1 MCSGFRKK
9 KFGNKIPFIQK
20 MLCSKNV
27 VSESLKNHRNWSNQ
41 DLINLW
47 YGSLVKYVDIS
58 KQIFKGELHT
68 YFRCHG
74 PSNSFYSKYLKSL
87 YWVIEPLHQYNS
99 VPFMTNPFSPC
110 KKRNWMFSS
119 LGTYTVVSVTLSG
132 ILKAKQKLEVTF
144 NFDKQDVIDLTKISK
159 MTNSEK

>member
-1 MCSGFRKK
+1 MIE
-9 KFGNKIPFIQK
+9 KIIWWQNIIY
-20 MLCSKNV
+20 SKNAV
-27 VSESLKNHRNWSNQ
+27 FKKCCVWVSKKPQKLEQPRFNQ
-41 DLINLW
+41 FMIWLI
-47 YGSLVKYVDIS
+47 SQIDIS
-58 KQIFKGELHT
+58 KQIIKGELHT

-132 ILKAKQKLEVTF
+132 ILKAKQKLGITF
-144 NFDKQDVIDLTKISK
+144 NFDKQDVIDFTIFSK
-159 MTNSEK
+159 MTMCRASEANS